1 MPAFLTA
8 LLLFGLSFVAMSQ
21 HNDIQRINGRVSQ
34 IEKTAAKQDTIKVQT
49 P

>member
-8 LLLFGLSFVAMSQ
+8 LLLFGLSFVALWQ
-21 HNDIQRINGRVSQ
+21 HNEIQHINGRISQ
-34 IEKTAAKQDTIKVQT
+34 IEKAAAKQDTIKVQT